1 MSKGRGKKLGLKFTH
16 NLIGD
21 NLNNESAF
29 TVKGKEYQYVN
40 GPDKNGSIVD
50 VMYDVESV
58 ESYPI
63 PTIWET
69 DGHRTLETM
78 LDELSVNETK
88 AYSVTSGRSIS
99 GSVSVNVGDI
109 MLATISHRGTLS
121 LPSGWEVIY
130 ESEEIGS
137 SQKLVF
143 ATKTSSVNGQEILN
157 VSNSVSNRMYLNLI
171 SISNVNSIV
180 YDESYTVIEK
190 ETVTE
195 IEVPDKKA
203 EDMLIWG
210 VTANIWA
217 TGYSD
222 PWRTTPDNLEIV
234 SSGTEP
240 RQANFID
247 ILDSNTSEARA
258 FIPRVRTTAAVAAVK
273 LIQNYDPSFIYE
285 SEAIESTG
293 PTKVNW
299 DSYMPENT
307 NVKIEYTTGVEQGE
321 WTEVNHADIVDSD
334 TNIWLRATLT
344 TDDDTVT
351 PILRKLWLEV
361 PAPEDT
367 LLLTVNDSNRFNN
380 VIGDITVMYDES
392 IGNLVGRGGPVASFE
407 HSFTP
412 EDLEPLP
419 NPGHSERVG
428 AKVGQFDIELK
439 EIQYLDVVSESHVVG
454 ASVGETTISLKD
466 VNNINP

>member
-40 GPDKNGSIVD
+40 DPDKNGPIVD

-58 ESYPI
+58 ENYPT
-63 PTIWET
+63 PVIWET
-69 DGHRTLETM
+69 DGHLLINSSEYT
-78 LDELSVNETK
+78 
-88 AYSVTSGRSIS
+88 G
-99 GSVSVNVGDI
+99 NV
-109 MLATISHRGTLS
+109 
-121 LPSGWEVIY
+121 
-130 ESEEIGS
+130 
-137 SQKLVF
+137 
-143 ATKTSSVNGQEILN
+143 
-157 VSNSVSNRMYLNLI
+157 
-171 SISNVNSIV
+171 
-180 YDESYTVIEK
+180 
-190 ETVTE
+190 
-195 IEVPDKKA
+195 VPV
-203 EDMLIWG
+203 M
-210 VTANIWA
+210 T
-217 TGYSD
+217 
-222 PWRTTPDNLEIV
+222 
-234 SSGTEP
+234 
-240 RQANFID
+240 
-247 ILDSNTSEARA
+247 SNTSSDGILTFSIENNNISNRA
-258 FIPRVRTTAAVAAVK
+258 FRAFDNDESTRWTTGGANNVSSAWIAYEFTSGKVISKYRIMSSGVSAPRDWVFEGYDGDKFVELDHVYEETYEPKQFKDFEVANPDK
-273 LIQNYDPSFIYE
+273 FEKYRLNMLSNNGSTFFMIHELQLLESINYDPSFIYE

-307 NVKIEYTTGVEQGE
+307 NIKIEYTTGVEQGE

-361 PAPEDT
+361 PGPEDT

-412 EDLEPLP
+412 EDIEPLP

-428 AKVGQFDIELK
+428 AKVGQADIELK
-439 EIQYLDVVSESHVVG
+439 EIQYLDIVSESHVVG

-466 VNNINP
+466 VNVINP